1 VRALIR
7 SETFSIGGWAK
18 HPWVERLAAVPL
30 GPIAILVTLVI
41 VFTVSQ
47 GTFFGVESFQ
57 AIGANAAIVF
67 VFAVGET
74 LVILTGRIDLSIGGI
89 ASLTTVLLP
98 KFIPSLGWKA
108 IPLLI
113 LLFTVA
119 GIVQGLAHLIF
130 RLPSFVVTI
139 AGLFIWDG
147 AALAISQANELSVPF
162 TTNPTT
168 GLSGNRLVGG
178 IPASVIA
185 MLVLAAAAGAV
196 LRLLPL
202 GRRVYALGVSERA
215 AILAGLPV
223 WRTVLT
229 TFAISGACAALAGT
243 MLIANFG
250 AGNAGFADSQL
261 LPVLTAVII
270 GGTAITGGVGGMF
283 RTLIGSITLSVL
295 LVGMTVAGWA
305 PELQQVIYG
314 AILIAAMVVT
324 TNRKRIT
331 VIK

>member
-1 VRALIR
+1 VRGQVGRQGFALN
-7 SETFSIGGWAK
+7 GWARP
-18 HPWVERLAAVPL
+18 PWLEHMPL
-30 GPIAILVTLVI
+30 GPLAILVALII

-47 GTFFGVESFQ
+47 STFFGVSSFR
-57 AIGANAAIVF
+57 AIGANAAVVL
-67 VFAVGET
+67 VFAIGET
-74 LVILTGRIDLSIGGI
+74 FVILTGRIDLSVGGI

-98 KFIPSLGWKA
+98 KFIPSLGWGA
-108 IPLLI
+108 IPILI
-113 LLFTVA
+113 IVFAVA
-119 GIVQGLAHLIF
+119 GALQGAVHLVL

-139 AGLFIWDG
+139 AGLFVWDG
-147 AALAISQANELSVPF
+147 VALAISSGNQLSIPF
-162 TTNPTT
+162 NNDPTT
-168 GLSGNRLVGG
+168 WLAGDRLVGG
-178 IPASVIA
+178 IPASVIDV
-185 MLVLAAAAGAV
+185 LVVAALAAGA
-196 LRLLPL
+196 LRLLPF
-202 GRRVYALGVSERA
+202 GRRVYAMGVSERA

-229 TFAISGACAALAGT
+229 VFAISGACAALAGI

-261 LPVLTAVII
+261 LPALTAVII
-270 GGTAITGGVGGMF
+270 GGTAITGGVGGIF
-283 RTLIGSITLSVL
+283 RTVIGSVTLSVL

-324 TNRKRIT
+324 TNRKRMT